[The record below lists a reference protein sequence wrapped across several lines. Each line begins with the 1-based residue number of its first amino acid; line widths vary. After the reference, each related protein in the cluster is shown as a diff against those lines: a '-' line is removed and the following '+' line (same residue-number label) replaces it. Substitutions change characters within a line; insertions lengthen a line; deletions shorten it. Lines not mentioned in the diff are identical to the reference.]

1 MVLQRIFPWNSEP
14 LALIK
19 SRLLGAVSGSFNR
32 MAATP
37 LRQTH
42 IRPAD
47 RSDGNNLDE
56 EE

>member
-19 SRLLGAVSGSFNR
+19 SRLLGAISGSFNR

-56 EE
+56 ED